1 MNEASAGPAY
11 RIETPRMVIRCWKPG
26 DAQLLKTAIDSSL
39 DHLRPWMPFAAN
51 EPTDVQTKINLLR
64 RFRGNFDLDVDYV
77 YGIFD
82 RDEAEVLGGTG
93 LHTRI
98 GKNALEIGYWIRADA
113 VGRGLATEATAA
125 LTQTAFVVNGVDRV
139 EIHCDPQNS
148 ASAAVPRKLGFM
160 HEATLQ
166 RRIAFGDDGEMRDSM
181 IWTLFRD
188 VYEQTPVADVTVL
201 AYDVFG
207 RKLS

>member
-1 MNEASAGPAY
+1 
-11 RIETPRMVIRCWKPG
+11 MVIRCWKPG

-82 RDEAEVLGGTG
+82 RDEVEVLGGTG

-98 GKNALEIGYWIRADA
+98 GRMRWKSGTGFVR
-113 VGRGLATEATAA
+113 
-125 LTQTAFVVNGVDRV
+125 TQSDVVWR
-139 EIHCDPQNS
+139 
-148 ASAAVPRKLGFM
+148 RK
-160 HEATLQ
+160 Q
-166 RRIAFGDDGEMRDSM
+166 RR
-181 IWTLFRD
+181 L
-188 VYEQTPVADVTVL
+188 
-201 AYDVFG
+201 
-207 RKLS
+207 